1 MIVTG
6 NRTQRQLISK
16 GWTERNLEGFILAR
30 LGFESVGIRF
40 QTDSSESGS
49 VASHSM
55 VTADQVRLAEENLHA
70 SSTGS
75 GYAILLISP

>member
-40 QTDSSESGS
+40 QTIRPSPE
-49 VASHSM
+49 AS
-55 VTADQVRLAEENLHA
+55 LA
-70 SSTGS
+70 
-75 GYAILLISP
+75 IQW